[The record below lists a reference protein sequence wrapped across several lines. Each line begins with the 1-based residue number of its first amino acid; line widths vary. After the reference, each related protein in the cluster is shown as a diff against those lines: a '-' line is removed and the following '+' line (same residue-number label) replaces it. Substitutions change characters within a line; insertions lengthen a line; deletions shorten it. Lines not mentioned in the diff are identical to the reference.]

1 MKTSIYIAWRYLLS
15 KSNQSLVNL
24 VSYLSLLVVVMASAA
39 LTVVLSAFEG
49 LRDLSVSYAYENSP
63 AFRIKPEGQG
73 VFIVD
78 SIELQKWEKKTGSVV
93 LSQLSVVGLIQKGER
108 VVAGNLVAYRPGRAD
123 SVLVSYGSNRFSRG
137 ELLLSS
143 NSYYELGGGSYNEM
157 ISAGSLVPGER
168 AVRLRLDANE
178 VREKFLTIKGVFLE
192 ENEDP
197 ILGIADYEDLL
208 YLGGHANGSFTSI
221 DIRESFLS
229 KKEIRCD
236 LKNLIG
242 GAFKIQDRKEQ
253 NQSLFKLLNTEYW
266 ATYLIFSLV
275 LVLALFSLVGS
286 IRLVMA
292 DKSSSFS
299 TFRQIGLTPNEIKNI
314 FLFLGTA
321 LSGFGAVIG
330 IGLGIVLVL
339 GQSKFEWIKLS
350 SDLSYPAVLSTSN
363 LTIVL
368 ATLLF
373 FGFIASLISSRKL
386 PEVSKVMKS

>member
-24 VSYLSLLVVVMASAA
+24 VSYLSFLVIVVASAA

-49 LRDLSVSYAYENSP
+49 LREMSVSYAYENSP
-63 AFRIKPEGQG
+63 AYRVTPENEG

-78 SIELQKWEKKTGSVV
+78 SAGLQNWGKETGSVIV
-93 LSQLSVVGLIQKGER
+93 SKLSVVSLIQKGDQL
-108 VVAGNLVAYRPGRAD
+108 VAGDLVAYYSQPPD
-123 SVLVSYGSNRFSRG
+123 SLPILYGTSKFSRG
-137 ELLLSS
+137 ELLLSL
-143 NSYYELGGGSYNEM
+143 NTYYELGGEAYNT
-157 ISAGSLVPGER
+157 SLSVGSLVPGER
-168 AVRLRLDANE
+168 AVKLRLDADE
-178 VREKFLTIKGVFLE
+178 IKERILTARGVFLE
-192 ENEDP
+192 ENEVQVA
-197 ILGIADYEDLL
+197 GIANYEDLL
-208 YLGGHANGSFTSI
+208 YLSGHTNGSLTSI
-221 DIRESFLS
+221 DIKETFLS
-229 KKEIRCD
+229 KKEIRSD

-321 LSGFGAVIG
+321 LSGLGAVIG

-350 SDLSYPAVLSTSN
+350 SDLSYPTVLSTSN
-363 LTIVL
+363 LTVVL

-386 PEVSKVMKS
+386 PEVSKAMKS